1 MEAAVLR
8 ANLVR
13 EVDLSS
19 DLMSSD
25 VQVRRLQELVLR
37 LEFHNEQLRTRA
49 GAGGRC
55 PCAAS
60 SCRLASLAPQGDH
73 DGCVPSGLDE
83 VELLDLDGLGP
94 RDDETWL
101 YVSPKESQMKSSITP
116 LQWCRHVLNSPEWE
130 VIRRSLCL
138 RLTSASCWRRTLS
151 SPCLASPPPPLS
163 RVAGVSPIGTPCSPL
178 RSSELQASSPR
189 RRQSPVG
196 KTRTPTF
203 IPHLTRGSSL
213 QSRSPRPRVDSDPF
227 PPRIEEDDSVTHSYK
242 LLDITDVR
250 VVARLQ
256 EERLRQDYASAS
268 FTLANR
274 RSRSV
279 TFPLSVRPDLEEEE
293 EGGDED
299 FGPLP
304 PQLSVSPLSHGRI
317 FSSARDWQRSSSL
330 RSTPPSAPARLAA
343 GFIYQTPPSSSPG
356 ADKMRGSLPNLAG
369 APSNP
374 RVPSASSL
382 RNSQSFDSPECLT
395 GLQSNMA
402 SPSPLHTRAQSA
414 SPSSQQQPKATAYVS
429 PTIKGSA
436 SVPTSLSS
444 GGNSGIPTL
453 RKTSSFCVSAS
464 LGSILSP
471 PAYCDKTGSH
481 TPTGKVIQSACSLLT
496 PPKSLS
502 AFSNVRD
509 RAWRDSRY

>member
-1 MEAAVLR
+1 MEAAVVR
-8 ANLVR
+8 AKLVR
-13 EVDLSS
+13 EVDLNSN
-19 DLMSSD
+19 LMSSD

-60 SCRLASLAPQGDH
+60 SCRLASLAAPQGDH
-73 DGCVPSGLDE
+73 DGCVPPGLDE
-83 VELLDLDGLGP
+83 VELLDLDVLGP

-101 YVSPKESQMKSSITP
+101 YVSPKESEMKSSITP

-138 RLTSASCWRRTLS
+138 RLKSASTASCWRRTLS
-151 SPCLASPPPPLS
+151 SPCPASPPPPLG

-203 IPHLTRGSSL
+203 IPHLTRGNSL
-213 QSRSPRPRVDSDPF
+213 QSRSPRPRMDSDPF
-227 PPRIEEDDSVTHSYK
+227 PPRIEDDDSVTHSYK

-274 RSRSV
+274 RSQSA
-279 TFPLSVRPDLEEEE
+279 TFPLSVRPDPEE
-293 EGGDED
+293 EGDDED

-304 PQLSVSPLSHGRI
+304 PHLSVSPLSHGRI

-330 RSTPPSAPARLAA
+330 RSTPPSVPPRLAA

-382 RNSQSFDSPECLT
+382 RNSQSFDSPEGLT
-395 GLQSNMA
+395 GLQSNTA
-402 SPSPLHTRAQSA
+402 SPSLMHARAQSA

-444 GGNSGIPTL
+444 GGGGSGIPTL
-453 RKTSSFCVSAS
+453 RKSSSFCVSAS
-464 LGSILSP
+464 LRSILSP
-471 PAYCDKTGSH
+471 PAYPGSH
-481 TPTGKVIQSACSLLT
+481 TPAGKVVQSACSLLT

>member
-8 ANLVR
+8 GNLVR
-13 EVDLSS
+13 KVDLNSN
-19 DLMSSD
+19 LMSSD

-49 GAGGRC
+49 GAGARC
-55 PCAAS
+55 SCAAS
-60 SCRLASLAPQGDH
+60 SCRLSSLTPKGTH
-73 DGCVPSGLDE
+73 GGRVSSGLDE

-101 YVSPKESQMKSSITP
+101 YVSPKESRMKSSITP

-138 RLTSASCWRRTLS
+138 RLKSASTASCWRRTLS
-151 SPCLASPPPPLS
+151 SPCPASPSPPPPLS
-163 RVAGVSPIGTPCSPL
+163 RAAGVSPIGTSCSTF
-178 RSSELQASSPR
+178 RSSELQ
-189 RRQSPVG
+189 
-196 KTRTPTF
+196 
-203 IPHLTRGSSL
+203 GSSL
-213 QSRSPRPRVDSDPF
+213 QSRSPRPRVDSDPT
-227 PPRIEEDDSVTHSYK
+227 PPRVEDDDDDSVTHSYK
-242 LLDITDVR
+242 LMDITDVQ

-274 RSRSV
+274 RSQSV

-293 EGGDED
+293 EGGEGDDED

-304 PQLSVSPLSHGRI
+304 PQLSVSPPSHGRT
-317 FSSARDWQRSSSL
+317 FSSARDRQRSSSL
-330 RSTPPSAPARLAA
+330 RSTPPSVPPRLAA
-343 GFIYQTPPSSSPG
+343 GFTYQTPPPSSSPG

-374 RVPSASSL
+374 RLPSASSL
-382 RNSQSFDSPECLT
+382 RNSQSFDSPEGLT
-395 GLQSNMA
+395 LLQSNMA
-402 SPSPLHTRAQSA
+402 SPGPLHTRAQSE
-414 SPSSQQQPKATAYVS
+414 SPSPRQQPKSTAYIS

-444 GGNSGIPTL
+444 GGISGIPTL
-453 RKTSSFCVSAS
+453 SKSSSFCVSAS
-464 LGSILSP
+464 LRSILSP

-481 TPTGKVIQSACSLLT
+481 TPAGKVVQSSCSLLT

>member
-8 ANLVR
+8 GNLVR
-13 EVDLSS
+13 KVDLNSN
-19 DLMSSD
+19 LMSSD

-49 GAGGRC
+49 GAGARC
-55 PCAAS
+55 SCAAS
-60 SCRLASLAPQGDH
+60 SCRLSSLTPKGTH
-73 DGCVPSGLDE
+73 GGRVSSGLDE

-101 YVSPKESQMKSSITP
+101 YVSPKESRMKSSITP

-138 RLTSASCWRRTLS
+138 RLKSASTASCWRRTLS
-151 SPCLASPPPPLS
+151 SPCPASPSPPPPLS
-163 RVAGVSPIGTPCSPL
+163 RAAGVSPIGTSCSTF

-189 RRQSPVG
+189 RRQSPVA

-213 QSRSPRPRVDSDPF
+213 QSRSPRPRVDSDPT
-227 PPRIEEDDSVTHSYK
+227 PPRVEDDDDDSVTHSYK
-242 LLDITDVR
+242 LMDITDVQ

-256 EERLRQDYASAS
+256 EE
-268 FTLANR
+268 N
-274 RSRSV
+274 
-279 TFPLSVRPDLEEEE
+279 
-293 EGGDED
+293 
-299 FGPLP
+299 
-304 PQLSVSPLSHGRI
+304 
-317 FSSARDWQRSSSL
+317 
-330 RSTPPSAPARLAA
+330 
-343 GFIYQTPPSSSPG
+343 
-356 ADKMRGSLPNLAG
+356 KMRGSLPNLAG

-374 RVPSASSL
+374 RLPSASSL
-382 RNSQSFDSPECLT
+382 RNSQSFDSPEGLT
-395 GLQSNMA
+395 LLQSNMA
-402 SPSPLHTRAQSA
+402 SPGPLHTRAQSE
-414 SPSSQQQPKATAYVS
+414 SPSPRQQPKSTAYIS

-444 GGNSGIPTL
+444 GGISGIPTL
-453 RKTSSFCVSAS
+453 SKSSSFCVSAS
-464 LGSILSP
+464 LRSILSP

-481 TPTGKVIQSACSLLT
+481 TPAGKVVQSSCSLLT